1 MCKPGLVAQS
11 VIQAVGWRFV
21 DGFKG
26 RAGPVATLVP
36 EKGDRVSG
44 PYLSYYQATTPGRWR
59 CRKTE
64 ARRVSLQVEP
74 QISSL
79 GGQGRGFE
87 SREEFSEAFFSSI
100 PR

>member
-1 MCKPGLVAQS
+1 MFKESASGPGLVAQS

-44 PYLSYYQATTPGRWR
+44 PYLSYY
-59 CRKTE
+59 
-64 ARRVSLQVEP
+64 
-74 QISSL
+74 
-79 GGQGRGFE
+79 
-87 SREEFSEAFFSSI
+87 
-100 PR
+100 